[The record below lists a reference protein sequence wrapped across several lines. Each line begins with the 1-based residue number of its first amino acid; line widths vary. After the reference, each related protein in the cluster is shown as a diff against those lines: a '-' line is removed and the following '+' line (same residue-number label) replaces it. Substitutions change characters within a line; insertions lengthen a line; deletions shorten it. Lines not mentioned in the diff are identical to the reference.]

1 MMFEAERDPQR
12 SETSPARYY
21 GKYAGLVI
29 DNEAPEGG
37 AHRGQLKVRVPGILE
52 ETPDGGS
59 SQPIEVLATPSFPP
73 GFFFIPERDAQV
85 WVEFVAGDI
94 NFPLWTGAWY
104 PADATPKNTEGQ
116 DPTEK
121 QKLIRT
127 AAGHVVQ
134 FDDTSDGEKIV
145 IKDGKSGNLITLD
158 SNGTTLEH
166 PDGGARLLLKKDGT
180 VRIEAKNIELAADQ
194 NIELKAGQNIKL
206 EAVKVDVSVTDAMEV
221 S

>member
-1 MMFEAERDPQR
+1 MLFEPERDTQR
-12 SETSPARYY
+12 GEAGPHRYH

-37 AHRGQLKVRVPGILE
+37 GHRGQLKVRVPGILE

-59 SQPIEVLATPSFPP
+59 SRPIEVLAMPGLPP

-94 NFPLWTGAWY
+94 NFPVWTGAWY
-104 PADATPKNTEGQ
+104 PAGATPKNTEGQ
-116 DPTEK
+116 DPTEE

-134 FDDTSDGEKIV
+134 LDDTSGEEKIV

-158 SNGTTLEH
+158 SSGTTLEH
-166 PDGGARLLLKKDGT
+166 PDGGARLLLKQDGT
-180 VRIEAKNIELAADQ
+180 VRIEAKNIELKAD
-194 NIELKAGQNIKL
+194 QNIKL